1 MSGRGE
7 LDLQNRGGLNRRNF
21 SILLGSF
28 VSAFVFND
36 RAFGGSNRRSTVTSA
51 GEEEISHSCE
61 TIHQTVAFKAS
72 RKRVYEALTDE
83 KQFDKVVK
91 LSMAVK
97 QAGEALGNKPT
108 QIAREAGGVFT
119 LFGGHIVGRHLELV
133 PGERIVQAWR
143 VVDWEPG
150 VYSIARFQL
159 VDEGSGTK
167 LTFDHTGFPNGRGAH
182 LAAGW
187 KGNYWEPLAKVLT

>member
-1 MSGRGE
+1 MSRKVKV
-7 LDLQNRGGLNRRNF
+7 DLQQGEAVSRRKF

-28 VSAFVFND
+28 ASAFALSA
-36 RAFGGSNRRSTVTSA
+36 RAFAASDNRLTPISA
-51 GEEEISHSCE
+51 GEEISHSCE

-91 LSMAVK
+91 LSAAV
-97 QAGEALGNKPT
+97 QSGEPLGNKPT
-108 QIAREAGGVFT
+108 QIAREAGGPFT
-119 LFGGHIVGRHLELV
+119 LFGGHIVGRHVELV

-143 VVDWEPG
+143 VATWEPG
-150 VYSIARFQL
+150 VYSIVRFQL
-159 VDEGSGTK
+159 VEEGAGTK
-167 LTFDHTGFPNGRGAH
+167 LTFDHTGFPNGQGEH

-187 KGNYWEPLAKVLT
+187 KGNYWEPLAKVLA